1 MKKTIY
7 SLILAAFLLPLAT
20 QAQKWT
26 PLFDGKTF
34 NGCKQLH
41 GQAKYEIKD
50 GVIIGTTV
58 SNTPNSFMATAKDY
72 GDFILEL
79 ELKVD
84 NSMNSG
90 IQIRSLSKPEVN
102 NGRVHGYQVE
112 IDPSDRGWS
121 GGIYDEARRGWL
133 FQNEMNPAAK
143 KAFKRDAWNKYRI
156 EAIGNV
162 IRTWI
167 NDVPVA
173 NLIDDMTPAGFIAL
187 QVHAIGKD
195 ATPGKQVMWKNI
207 RIQTGKDMQPRPT
220 DKVTPVENYTLNT
233 LSEQEKALGFK
244 LLFNGKDLTGFRS
257 AFKTTAP
264 PSVWTVEDGQLHV
277 NSSGGKESVNGGDIL
292 TNEKFGAF
300 ELVFDFKLTEGA
312 NSGVKYFVNESY
324 NSGMSAIGL
333 EYQVLDD
340 VKHPDAKLGTVGN
353 RTLASLYD
361 IIPSYKNDP
370 RFQKKIGE
378 WNQGR
383 IVVYPNNIVQHWLN
397 GFKVLEYERKSNI
410 FKVLVAHSKHAKWD
424 GYGSQDE
431 GPILFQEHGDSVFY
445 KNIKIR
451 TLTK

>member
-34 NGCKQLH
+34 NGWKQLN

-451 TLTK
+451 TLNK